1 MINFTDTPM
10 SFGFRHKPF
19 NTTEA
24 DFFFINTSY
33 LDAYIQLLEGIRQHR
48 GLLVLTGKAGM
59 GKTLLLRKLANEAP
73 ANIKFVYCY
82 STNLDFDNLLTVIGN
97 QLGVVISE
105 QEFSERLKSLN
116 EYFSDCF
123 IEGTDIALLI
133 DDAHHLSGEVLNNLL
148 ALSHLEYGG
157 GHAAQIIL
165 SGMPLLEEIL
175 AKTQVFH
182 AYLDS
187 AIHIE
192 LKPLA
197 AADVIGFISRQVQ
210 NADGPAI
217 ESLFPLS
224 VIERI
229 DHYTNGIPRLINT
242 LCERALLITQIKGH
256 TTVSIA
262 TVDEAAS
269 ELMLKNK
276 EMVLSPATDLF
287 SLEMTHT
294 GSFSQAERI
303 EKLLAKSENFISDET
318 QSIAR
323 PIAADELETYAP
335 TVILDNIQYKKKHF
349 ALFNPTKVQL
359 VLLVMLA
366 LLAGLLGGTGSIYL
380 YPLLSGRM
388 SPSGKIEP
396 STPVSIS
403 VQPAATIE
411 SVPVDTTVPVSPDL
425 KANLP
430 KAPLELSPVS
440 MPPTEVAE
448 PVAQIE
454 LPPTSPSPSMSRPF
468 EESSISFYM
477 NNGDLLLTQG
487 DVASARLYYE
497 AAANAGFAPAI
508 TAIGKTYDPVVLGE
522 LGIKGFHAE
531 PVKAVEWYL
540 KGEKT
545 SDPENIERLNEL
557 RRWLSESPVLEENE
571 VETLR
576 QLLR

>member
-10 SFGFRHKPF
+10 DFGFRHKPF

-48 GLLVLTGKAGM
+48 GLLVLTGKAGI

-82 STNLDFDNLLTVIGN
+82 STNLDFDNLLTVISN

-116 EYFSDCF
+116 EYFNDCF
-123 IEGTDIALLI
+123 IDGIDIALLI
-133 DDAHHLSGEVLNNLL
+133 DDAHHLSEEVLNSLL

-157 GHAAQIIL
+157 GHTVQIVL
-165 SGMPLLEEIL
+165 SGMPLLEEVL

-182 AYLDS
+182 TYLDS
-187 AIHIE
+187 AVHIQ

-197 AADVIGFISRQVQ
+197 AADVIGFVSRQVQ

-242 LCERALLITQIKGH
+242 LCERALLITQIEGH
-256 TTVSIA
+256 TVVSIA
-262 TVDEAAS
+262 AVDEAAS
-269 ELMLKNK
+269 ELILKNK
-276 EMVLSPATDLF
+276 EIILSPVTDLF
-287 SLEMTHT
+287 SLEATRT
-294 GSFSQAERI
+294 GSFSQAKRI

-323 PIAADELETYAP
+323 PVAADEPETYTP
-335 TVILDNIQYKKKHF
+335 TVILDSIQYKKKHS
-349 ALFNPTKVQL
+349 KIQL
-359 VLLVMLA
+359 VLLVLLA

-388 SPSGKIEP
+388 SPNDKIEL
-396 STPVSIS
+396 STPVSIP
-403 VQPAATIE
+403 VQPAATTE
-411 SVPVDTTVPVSPDL
+411 SVPVDAAVSVSPDP

-430 KAPLELSPVS
+430 KASLELSPVS
-440 MPPTEVAE
+440 MPPTEVTQS
-448 PVAQIE
+448 VTQIE
-454 LPPTSPSPSMSRPF
+454 LPPTPPSPSMSRPF

-497 AAANAGFAPAI
+497 AAANAGFATAI

-531 PVKAVEWYL
+531 PIKAVEWYL
-540 KGEKT
+540 KGEKIGN
-545 SDPENIERLNEL
+545 PENTERLNEL